1 MSVDVG
7 GSGGL
12 EERSGSPPEDR
23 GVGARLDELIAR
35 EEKRFMER
43 QPRSAA
49 LIERARRA
57 LAGGVTSSW
66 QIARPQAVWLRHGI
80 GSKVWDVDGHQY
92 VDLHGGYGVMA
103 VGHAHPA
110 VVAAVS
116 ARVARGTHFA
126 QPTEDALAV
135 AEELA
140 DRFGLPLWRFANSGT
155 EATMDAVHLM
165 RAVTGRPLIVK
176 LEGAYHGHHDAV
188 QVSVYEPLD
197 RLGPATR
204 PASVASSAGIP
215 AEMVALTR
223 VVPFNDLATTGRV
236 LDELSGRVA
245 GVIVEP
251 IMMNAGIIPPA
262 PGYLQGLRELTR
274 RHGALLAFDEVKT
287 GMTVSPG
294 GATSLHGVTP
304 DVVCL
309 AKALGGG
316 LSTAAIGGSAEVMG
330 HIVDGTYDQVGTFNG
345 NPLAMAAAKAAL
357 TEVLTAEAYRRFDA
371 LRARMTAGCQEVIAR
386 TGLPAHVV
394 AVGAKGCVTF
404 ASTPVRDYR
413 DFLAIDG
420 RWSHCHWLFQH
431 NGGVFLPPWGKAEQW
446 LVSAQHGDD
455 DVDRFLENFA
465 TFAEA
470 VTS

>member
-1 MSVDVG
+1 M
-7 GSGGL
+7 
-12 EERSGSPPEDR
+12 
-23 GVGARLDELIAR
+23 
-35 EEKRFMER
+35 
-43 QPRSAA
+43 
-49 LIERARRA
+49 
-57 LAGGVTSSW
+57 
-66 QIARPQAVWLRHGI
+66 WLSHGI
-80 GSKVWDVDGHQY
+80 GSKVWDVDGNQY

-110 VVAAVS
+110 IVAAVS

-126 QPTEDALAV
+126 QPTEEALAV
-135 AEELA
+135 AEELGA
-140 DRFGLPLWRFANSGT
+140 RFGLPLWRFANSGT

-165 RAVTGRPLIVK
+165 RAITGRPLIVK

-188 QVSVYEPLD
+188 QVSVYEPLEQ
-197 RLGPATR
+197 LGPASR
-204 PASVASSAGIP
+204 PASVPSSSGIP

-262 PGYLQGLRELTR
+262 PGYLEGLRELTR
-274 RHGALLAFDEVKT
+274 RHGVLLAFDEVKT
-287 GMTVSPG
+287 GMTASPG
-294 GATSLHGVTP
+294 GATGLFGVTP

-316 LSTAAIGGSAEVMG
+316 LSTAAIGGSTEVMG

-357 TEVLTAEAYRRFDA
+357 TEVLTGEAYRRFDA

-404 ASTPVRDYR
+404 ATTPVRDYR

-455 DVDRFLENFA
+455 DVDRFLANFA
-465 TFAEA
+465 AFAEA

>member
-1 MSVDVG
+1 VDHR
-7 GSGGL
+7 L
-12 EERSGSPPEDR
+12 EER
-23 GVGARLDELIAR
+23 VGARLDELIAR
-35 EEKRFMER
+35 EERRFLER
-43 QPRSAA
+43 QPRSAE
-49 LIERARRA
+49 LIERAHRA

-66 QIARPQAVWLRHGI
+66 QIARPQAVWLSHGV
-80 GSKVWDVDGHQY
+80 GSKVWDVDGNQY

-126 QPTEDALAV
+126 QPTEDALVV

-140 DRFGLPLWRFANSGT
+140 ARFGLPLWRFANSGT

-165 RAVTGRPLIVK
+165 RAITGRPLIVK

-197 RLGPATR
+197 QLGPATR
-204 PASVASSAGIP
+204 PASVPSSSGIP

-223 VVPFNDLATTGRV
+223 VVPYNDLATTERV

-245 GVIVEP
+245 GMIVEP

-262 PGYLQGLRELTR
+262 PGYLEGIRELTR

-287 GMTVSPG
+287 GLTVSPG
-294 GATSLHGVTP
+294 GATRLHGVTP

-316 LSTAAIGGSAEVMG
+316 LSAAAIGGSAAVMG

-371 LRARMTAGCQEVIAR
+371 LRARMTAGCQQVIAR

-404 ASTPVRDYR
+404 ATTPVRDYR

-446 LVSAQHGDD
+446 LLSAQHGDD
-455 DVDRFLENFA
+455 DVDRFLANFA

-470 VTS
+470 ITS